1 MLFQVYFTVWYLL
14 RILTTVEDER
24 LERECLSFFSFNR
37 VSLFCYLS
45 PYDTL
50 NVNAVV
56 PKRLRKERNIS
67 QAGIYR
73 PCTQGSYP
81 FQTIFLMSSNL
92 NMTPSKLKKLC
103 FILLRKLSFS
113 LFLTKENDKTDL
125 IVSFLN
131 IL

>member
-14 RILTTVEDER
+14 CMLTTVEDER

-37 VSLFCYLS
+37 ISLFLLS

-50 NVNAVV
+50 TVNAVV

-67 QAGIYR
+67 CAGMYR
-73 PCTQGSYP
+73 PCTHGSCP
-81 FQTIFLMSSNL
+81 FQTIFLMSSSL

-103 FILLRKLSFS
+103 FILLRNLSFS